1 MFEATAA
8 GGEMPIA
15 YALRVMRDE
24 KAPDLRRDAMAKV
37 AAAYL
42 YPRIAASQVDA
53 DEASET
59 DGEAPQPP
67 EFAQPV
73 GGGEP

>member
-1 MFEATAA
+1 MFEAAA
-8 GGEMPIA
+8 ADGEMPIA

-59 DGEAPQPP
+59 DSEAPPQL
-67 EFAQPV
+67 EQEQLV
-73 GGGEP
+73 SGGEP